1 MKIALLSFVAA
12 AVFCVFENT
21 ALAEGYGS
29 EAIYGSDDR
38 YDYFEIKNNQLLTLA
53 ESSAVLVPKA
63 NTRQENGHWVI
74 SGKTLQDEKKLCPTE
89 RFLSQETPGFCTAT
103 LVAPDLLL
111 TAGHCFESEEK
122 CKDTKFIFGFA
133 RLTPQHNTSIAQR
146 ENVFS
151 CKELAFFRNPGGKN
165 KSKAVDFA
173 LVRLDRPAT
182 ERPVVPLVRTEGLSA
197 GDPVI
202 TMGYPTGM
210 PLKFSL
216 NAYVR
221 KKKKYVLET
230 NLDVY
235 GGNSGSPVFDENSLQ
250 LEGIV
255 TEGEDDF
262 VPNKGCHVS
271 KHCTDEGCSGED
283 ALTVNTILDELEK
296 AKFSL

>member
-12 AVFCVFENT
+12 IAFVIFENP
-21 ALAEGYGS
+21 AHCLGYDTQ
-29 EAIYGSDDR
+29 AIYGSDDR
-38 YDYFEIKNNQLLTLA
+38 YDYFEIRSTPLLALA
-53 ESSAVLVPKA
+53 ESSAVLIPKA
-63 NTRQENGHWVI
+63 NIRQENGHWVI
-74 SGKTLQDEKKLCPTE
+74 SAKTLEEEKKLCPTE

-103 LVAPDLLL
+103 LVGPDLLL
-111 TAGHCFESEEK
+111 TAGHCFENEAK
-122 CKDTKFIFGFA
+122 CKDTKFVFGFA
-133 RLTPQHNTSIAQR
+133 KFTPEHNTAIAQK

-151 CKELAFFRNPGGKN
+151 CKELVFFRNPDAKN
-165 KSKAVDFA
+165 KSKSVDFA
-173 LVRLDRPAT
+173 LVRLDREAQ
-182 ERPVVPLVRTEGLSA
+182 RPVVPLVRTKGLSA
-197 GDPVI
+197 GDQVI

-221 KKKKYVLET
+221 RKKKFVVET

-235 GGNSGSPVFDENSLQ
+235 GGNSGSPVFEENSLH

-262 VPNKGCHVS
+262 VPHKGCHVS

-296 AKFSL
+296 AKFQL